1 MSYEQRVVL
10 PGYYATV
17 EFDSEEGLLC
27 GSVVGMSDGVYFE
40 VETAA
45 GVESAFHEAV
55 DDYLSFCKEKGKQP
69 EKSYKGSFNERIN
82 PDLHRAAAQAAAVR
96 KESLNQFVADAIAA
110 AL

>member
-1 MSYEQRVVL
+1 MSNVL
-10 PGYYATV
+10 SYRGYYATV

-55 DDYLSFCKEKGKQP
+55 DDYLSFCKEKG
-69 EKSYKGSFNERIN
+69 SSRRN
-82 PDLHRAAAQAAAVR
+82 PIRDRSTCASILIC
-96 KESLNQFVADAIAA
+96 IA
-110 AL
+110 LPPWPRPCGRNR

>member
-1 MSYEQRVVL
+1 MSNVL
-10 PGYYATV
+10 SYRGYYATV

-69 EKSYKGSFNERIN
+69 EKDVYKRQATGCSWGSRSASG
-82 PDLHRAAAQAAAVR
+82 PWTAASSAPSPTWLPAGAR
-96 KESLNQFVADAIAA
+96 LSS
-110 AL
+110 